1 MLSLDLTFNQ
11 CACHHTD
18 NDKTVVT
25 SNQSMDQKRVTD
37 HIAPILQLAMA
48 IGIATQLPT
57 RCNVHFIMEGIDLKN
72 KCLSSKPTINLQDG
86 TQEQS
91 THECNIHILG
101 LPTVLTGHIVPHLVI
116 ASLIGIRLLCKA
128 NCTVI
133 FDDKKLGPG
142 PKPII

>member
-1 MLSLDLTFNQ
+1 
-11 CACHHTD
+11 
-18 NDKTVVT
+18 
-25 SNQSMDQKRVTD
+25 
-37 HIAPILQLAMA
+37 
-48 IGIATQLPT
+48 
-57 RCNVHFIMEGIDLKN
+57 MEGVNVEN
-72 KCLSSKPTINLQDG
+72 KCLSSKPLTINLLDG
-86 TQEQS
+86 TQVKS
-91 THECNIHILG
+91 THKCNNCIPG